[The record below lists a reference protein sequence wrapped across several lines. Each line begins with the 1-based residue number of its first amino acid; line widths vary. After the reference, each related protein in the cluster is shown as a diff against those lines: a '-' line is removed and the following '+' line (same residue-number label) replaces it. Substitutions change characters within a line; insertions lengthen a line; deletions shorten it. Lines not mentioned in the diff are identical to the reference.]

1 MEIIPLSGSILDSP
15 QQHRFE
21 HRELKADEQPQNIVL
36 QFNPNPP
43 QQMAVAC
50 LWSHWEGTD
59 GAALNSFAAITD
71 EPPPEIAAAGH
82 DRVVITLKHENVNEW
97 LASGGDVAV
106 YYRLFDNRERPFFEH
121 RRAA

>member
-1 MEIIPLSGSILDSP
+1 
-15 QQHRFE
+15 
-21 HRELKADEQPQNIVL
+21 
-36 QFNPNPP
+36 
-43 QQMAVAC
+43 
-50 LWSHWEGTD
+50 
-59 GAALNSFAAITD
+59 LNSFAAITD

-97 LASGGDVAV
+97 LASGSDAAV